1 MAIKEQNG
9 KFYPGDERV
18 VMERIYQTI
27 IKFDVSNIA
36 ELRNLTDGSL
46 KELGVSNVLEL
57 NDIMEKHIEL
67 LKMYLD
73 SQQQYRQAAKQ
84 AAFFMELTIS
94 RELGYKDFGH
104 VSVHQREQKARRQIA
119 GHASQ
124 RPDFVITKYT
134 GLYFTP

>member
-73 SQQQYRQAAKQ
+73 S
-84 AAFFMELTIS
+84 
-94 RELGYKDFGH
+94 
-104 VSVHQREQKARRQIA
+104 
-119 GHASQ
+119 
-124 RPDFVITKYT
+124 
-134 GLYFTP
+134 

>member
-27 IKFDVSNIA
+27 VKFGVSNIA
-36 ELRNLTDGSL
+36 ELRNLTDGDL

-73 SQQQYRQAAKQ
+73 S
-84 AAFFMELTIS
+84 
-94 RELGYKDFGH
+94 
-104 VSVHQREQKARRQIA
+104 
-119 GHASQ
+119 
-124 RPDFVITKYT
+124 
-134 GLYFTP
+134 